1 MQDELEQGLRVA
13 DVTAL
18 DRVISDGA
26 SSCLL
31 LMAEEAGGWEFD
43 QVLLTPGLLT
53 TVPFKDAY
61 EFDHRICAIYI
72 GISRAKHRLYL
83 PYDLQEW
90 IGFHASN
97 HRGVHGY

>member
-1 MQDELEQGLRVA
+1 
-13 DVTAL
+13 
-18 DRVISDGA
+18 
-26 SSCLL
+26 
-31 LMAEEAGGWEFD
+31 MAEEAGGWEFD